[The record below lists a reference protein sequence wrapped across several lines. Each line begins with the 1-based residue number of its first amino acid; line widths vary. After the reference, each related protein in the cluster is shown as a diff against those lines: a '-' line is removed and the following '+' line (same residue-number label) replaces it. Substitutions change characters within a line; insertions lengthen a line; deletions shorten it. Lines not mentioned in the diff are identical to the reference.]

1 MNERTKWK
9 EYQSMDEEIKISFV
23 HKKRNLQPLES
34 SRFEVSTPGLRDQ
47 CSNHWAN
54 EAHTNTE
61 NKETEEKKIK
71 KNRKQRQLD

>member
-1 MNERTKWK
+1 MKKKNEISLAIHSGK
-9 EYQSMDEEIKISFV
+9 E
-23 HKKRNLQPLES
+23 KKFLQPRE
-34 SRFEVSTPGLRDQ
+34 RFELSTPGLRDQ